1 MSGMTPE
8 QQKELQAA
16 QEAYAKATPEQR
28 KAIQAAAM
36 AQMTPEQRA
45 QVEAGVDTSSSH
57 ECHSPCQSRAAHRLP
72 AHRTRVRRR
81 AACLGFLLESVLTC
95 GLLTQAEATQRGM
108 QDMSAFCERIKPDP
122 ADPDKKLSTFD
133 MITALASCPSF
144 ALIGEQCNAAT
155 IDAIEAALLENA
167 ARPHPHPDP
176 HPHPHPN
183 PNPCPHRRPH
193 PRAIPSPSPSPSP

>member
-57 ECHSPCQSRAAHRLP
+57 ECHSPCHSRAAHRLP

-81 AACLGFLLESVLTC
+81 AACLGFLLEAILTC
-95 GLLTQAEATQRGM
+95 GLLTAGGGDAAGHAGHVGLLRADQAGPGGPGQEAEHVRH
-108 QDMSAFCERIKPDP
+108 DHRPR
-122 ADPDKKLSTFD
+122 
-133 MITALASCPSF
+133 
-144 ALIGEQCNAAT
+144 
-155 IDAIEAALLENA
+155 LLPLLRA
-167 ARPHPHPDP
+167 
-176 HPHPHPN
+176 
-183 PNPCPHRRPH
+183 HRRAVQRSDH
-193 PRAIPSPSPSPSP
+193 